1 MSEERREINC
11 LKGVGD
17 YQPINFPTFF
27 GLRTL
32 CFGVADVRKIRRPQT
47 FFPARMG
54 RKVFSFSWFPF
65 LGGEREKRII
75 PPGSLLLAGKDGQ
88 KIPPKINKEDL

>member
-1 MSEERREINC
+1 VAMSEEKREINC

-32 CFGVADVRKIRRPQT
+32 CFGVADVRKIRRPQA
-47 FFPARMG
+47 FFPARRG
-54 RKVFSFSWFPF
+54 RKVFSFSWFPL

-75 PPGSLLLAGKDGQ
+75 PPNGGK
-88 KIPPKINKEDL
+88 NA

>member
-1 MSEERREINC
+1 MRNAGFGREKGTMSKERKEINC

-32 CFGVADVRKIRRPQT
+32 RFGVADVRKIRRPQA
-47 FFPARMG
+47 FFPARRG

-65 LGGEREKRII
+65 LGGGEGKRII
-75 PPGSLLLAGKDGQ
+75 PPNGGKYA
-88 KIPPKINKEDL
+88 